1 MKTVSDFI
9 FCELEKLNIKHVF
22 LVPGG
27 GAMHLNDA
35 LERNPN
41 LEPIVCQHEQ
51 ACGIAAEAYGR
62 VGEKDDPKFGVALVT
77 SGPGSTN
84 VITPV
89 AGAWID
95 SIPMLIISG
104 QAKTDDLNPGNLRQ
118 GGVQEVNIIDMVK
131 SITKYSV
138 QIDDPNSIFLHFE
151 KAINIM
157 LEGRQG
163 PVWIDI
169 PLDMQAKQIAQKSDF
184 QLYKETKIDYSL
196 SPVEVMIRNAK
207 RPLILAGHGTRLSGS
222 SKIFEK
228 WVEKHKVP
236 VITTWN
242 ALDLL
247 AHDNELNIGRPGVV
261 ANRAANIAV
270 QNSDLIIVLGARLD
284 NVVTAYKLEDF
295 GRLAKKIIVDIDK
308 EELLEKENLE
318 NFYLVN
324 DDIKDFLIRF
334 FDFPFSGKDPEWN
347 SHCVKLKEKFL
358 NEVSYSSL
366 SKKNSISH
374 GEFVDSVSTLIPTD
388 SLIST
393 GSSGLAVEFFYARFR
408 NKARQRVFLTS
419 GLGAMG
425 YGVSQSVG
433 ISLARE
439 KKPVFLFESDGSIM
453 MNIQELATVKEYELP
468 IKIFIMNNGGYA
480 SIRNTQTN
488 YFNKRFLGVDQKS
501 GLNIPSFK
509 KIAHSFDIKY
519 HCVKNIVDLKKFW
532 NVELASEYPV
542 IFDIVLNNTDILE
555 PKCQAI
561 IHEDGSITSMPL
573 EDLSPLLKLSELQNL
588 LVGDLSEA
596 SIKARNLK
604 DEPL

>member
-35 LERNPN
+35 LERNQN
-41 LEPIVCQHEQ
+41 IEPIVCQHEQ
-51 ACGIAAEAYGR
+51 ACGISAEAYGR
-62 VGEKDDPKFGVALVT
+62 IGEKDDPKFGVALVT

-118 GGVQEVNIIDMVK
+118 GGVQEVNIIELVK

-138 QIDDPNSIFLHFE
+138 QIDDANSISYHLE

-157 LEGRQG
+157 LKGRQG

-169 PLDMQAKQIAQKSDF
+169 PLDIQAKKISTKRDF
-184 QLYKETKIDYSL
+184 QLYKKTKIEYSL
-196 SPVEVMIRNAK
+196 SPIELIIKNAQ
-207 RPLILAGHGTRLSGS
+207 RPLILAGHGARLSGS
-222 SKIFEK
+222 SKVFEE
-228 WVEKHKVP
+228 WVEKHRVP

-261 ANRAANIAV
+261 ANRAANIV
-270 QNSDLIIVLGARLD
+270 IQNSDLIIVLGARLD

-295 GRLAKKIIVDIDK
+295 GRLAKKIIVDIDN
-308 EELLEKENLE
+308 EELLEKENLK

-334 FDFPFSGKDPEWN
+334 FDCPFSSMDPGWN
-347 SHCVKLKEKFL
+347 RHCIKLKDRFI
-358 NEVSYSSL
+358 NEVNYSGL
-366 SKKNSISH
+366 SKKNTISH
-374 GEFVDSVSTLIPTD
+374 GEFVDSISTLIPSH

-393 GSSGLAVEFFYARFR
+393 GSSGLAIEFFYARFR
-408 NKARQRVFLTS
+408 NKECQRVFLTS

-425 YGVSQSVG
+425 YGVSQSIG
-433 ISLARE
+433 ISLAKE
-439 KKPVFLFESDGSIM
+439 KKQVFLFESDGSIM
-453 MNIQELATVKEYELP
+453 MNIQELATVKAYALP

-480 SIRNTQTN
+480 SIKNTQTN
-488 YFNKRFLGVDQKS
+488 YFNKRFVGVDEKS

-509 KIAHSFDIKY
+509 KIAYSFDIKY
-519 HCVKNIVDLKKFW
+519 HRVEKIDDLKKSW
-532 NVELASEYPV
+532 DIERACENPV
-542 IFDIVLNNTDILE
+542 IFDIALNNTDILE

-573 EDLSPLLKLSELQNL
+573 EDLSPLLKLSELQKL
-588 LVGDLSEA
+588 LVGDVSDA
-596 SIKARNLK
+596 SIKARNKK